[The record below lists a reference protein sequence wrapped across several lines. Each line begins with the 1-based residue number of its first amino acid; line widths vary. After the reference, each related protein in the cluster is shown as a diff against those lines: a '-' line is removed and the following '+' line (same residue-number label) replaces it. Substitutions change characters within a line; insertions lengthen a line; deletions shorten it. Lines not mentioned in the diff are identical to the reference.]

1 MALRAKK
8 RSKRNVKLPPLK
20 NGGNLTLVNKLARY
34 QICEYYFSKSFI
46 IHDEK
51 TKEIATVKEIGYI
64 IKIIIK
70 FGELLL
76 LISLRIVNA
85 LRSYIKHSKEYFISG
100 WISDGMLF
108 RVFDII
114 ITSQSPRPPHI

>member
-1 MALRAKK
+1 M
-8 RSKRNVKLPPLK
+8 
-20 NGGNLTLVNKLARY
+20 
-34 QICEYYFSKSFI
+34 
-46 IHDEK
+46 
-51 TKEIATVKEIGYI
+51 KEIGYI

-70 FGELLL
+70 FVELLL

-100 WISDGMLF
+100 WISDEMLF

-114 ITSQSPRPPHI
+114 ITSQSPLLPHI